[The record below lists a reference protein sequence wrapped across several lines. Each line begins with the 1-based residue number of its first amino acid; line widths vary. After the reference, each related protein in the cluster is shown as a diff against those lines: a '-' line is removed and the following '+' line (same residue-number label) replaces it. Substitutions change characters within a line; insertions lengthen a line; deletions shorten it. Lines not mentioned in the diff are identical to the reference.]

1 MALQSATRRQR
12 RALRRGNGNTEI
24 AEPISSARRENVG
37 APLPLGVVSMRLIQL
52 SPADAEPISL
62 FAATGASSRLLADGD
77 GEAHVHW
84 LQFEPG
90 GQIGQHPTGFGQL
103 FIVVEGSG
111 WVAGGDGRRVE
122 LRAGEAAYFE
132 RGERHSKG
140 SDRGMK
146 VIMVQIADLKLS
158 ASTAAERS

>member
-1 MALQSATRRQR
+1 
-12 RALRRGNGNTEI
+12 
-24 AEPISSARRENVG
+24 
-37 APLPLGVVSMRLIQL
+37 MRLIQL